1 MESES
6 FVFSAEIWIY
16 FAGLK
21 ANHPGRVPMIVF
33 LHIPKT
39 AGSTFQFILENNFG
53 VSACHSGHTK
63 QRVFRQDDF
72 VFARKFFPFMKSLAG
87 HNLVDPLALDI
98 PGAFHMTFLREPV
111 ARVFSHYQD
120 SVQSGG
126 NRLGFEENLRQN
138 EYLENLHVKLM
149 AGERN
154 LDKAKRYLE
163 RCGFVGLTEKFN
175 LSLHMLGKLSP
186 YPLNLHYK
194 RRRTAPANNI
204 RQPLADDPRM
214 VELAREY
221 NQLDLAL
228 YDFAVKE
235 IFPKFCE
242 RTGFKPDDPVT
253 SFEKY
258 TSEWQWRYRL
268 CHFYGLSLYRQ
279 FGKLRR
285 RGKPGVG

>member
-1 MESES
+1 LTTAAESES
-6 FVFSAEIWIY
+6 FVFGAEFWIY
-16 FAGLK
+16 FAGAT
-21 ANHPGRVPMIVF
+21 ANDVCRVCMIVF

-39 AGSTFQFILENNFG
+39 AGSTFQFILENTFG
-53 VSACHSGHTK
+53 ISACHSGHAK
-63 QRVFRQDDF
+63 KKNFRQDDF
-72 VFARKFFPFMKSLAG
+72 DFAKMFFPRMKSLAG
-87 HNLVDPLALDI
+87 HNLVDPLALNI
-98 PGAFHMTFLREPV
+98 PDAFHMTFLREPV

-126 NRLGFEENLRQN
+126 NRLSFEENLRQN

-175 LSLHMLGKLSP
+175 LSLHVLGKMSP
-186 YPLNLHYK
+186 YPLNLHYL
-194 RRRTAPANNI
+194 RRRTAPANDI
-204 RQPLADDPRM
+204 RKPLTADPRK

-228 YDFAVKE
+228 YDFAIKE

-242 RTGFKPDDPVT
+242 RTGFKPDDPVS
-253 SFEKY
+253 SFDKY

-268 CHFYGLSLYRQ
+268 CHFYGLSIYRQ

-285 RGKPGVG
+285 R